1 MFAVASL
8 MLNLTPGNDMIYV
21 ASRSAG
27 QGMKAGIVSAFGIMG
42 GCIVHLIAAVIGL
55 SALISQSA
63 IAFTTVKYLG
73 AVYLVYLG
81 IRSIFGESKFEFS
94 RSSQE
99 TAYPGIFWQ
108 GVLTNVLNPKVAIF
122 FLAFLPQFVTVNSK
136 DSHLHILF
144 LGIWF
149 NVSGAIVNVLVA
161 VLFGKLGN
169 WLSNWSGFVK
179 WQQKI
184 TGILL
189 IGLGVRVA
197 TTDNS

>member
-63 IAFTTVKYLG
+63 IAFTIVKYLG

-81 IRSIFGESKFEFS
+81 IRSFFGESKFEFS

-99 TAYPGIFWQ
+99 TAYPRIFWQ

-122 FLAFLPQFVTVNSK
+122 FWHFFPS
-136 DSHLHILF
+136 
-144 LGIWF
+144 
-149 NVSGAIVNVLVA
+149 
-161 VLFGKLGN
+161 
-169 WLSNWSGFVK
+169 LSP
-179 WQQKI
+179 
-184 TGILL
+184 
-189 IGLGVRVA
+189 
-197 TTDNS
+197 